1 MVQQWLS
8 QAKFKKT
15 HRDEGLLKLLFS
27 KHTNENSVKQLIQ
40 LKLNA
45 AQKSLKNLNQQPLHE
60 SDICKNLPYLTMVHE
75 HNRMLLEAEISWA
88 TLTLQ
93 MFEDERIIS

>member
-1 MVQQWLS
+1 
-8 QAKFKKT
+8 
-15 HRDEGLLKLLFS
+15 
-27 KHTNENSVKQLIQ
+27 
-40 LKLNA
+40 
-45 AQKSLKNLNQQPLHE
+45 LKNLNQQPLHE